1 MSRDSLHVTHVGLV
15 GLVGLTFAGA
25 LGCGDAR
32 LPPSD
37 PLGTGPEGIPVALAL
52 PAASGACTLTDQS
65 GQVTPA
71 TWDASSL
78 TFTLGTLYWRLDP
91 QAHVV
96 EYGQTDGQWRQA
108 MTRDSH
114 GVITGFTYEWQG
126 TEYAPDSFDQTNTYD
141 SAGRLIGTK
150 VIYRDGSR
158 SEENVYHYDAE
169 RLTSSSTH
177 VESTTATPPTS
188 DTSTRYLWNDARL
201 YGREFS
207 DASHAYSLET
217 RSFDDAGRLSRV
229 DIDGAGLGPTIDGTP
244 DLRRDWS
251 YDGAGRVSQF
261 VSDGTTAFDAPAVD
275 GVPDGTTSFDPAC
288 AGIAVRPDVL
298 YGFQSWLQ
306 PN

>member
-1 MSRDSLHVTHVGLV
+1 MSRCSLHVTLAGFVGLA
-15 GLVGLTFAGA
+15 GLTLGGA
-25 LGCGDAR
+25 LGCNDGH

-37 PLGTGPEGIPVALAL
+37 PGPSGTGPEGIPVALAL
-52 PAASGACTLTDQS
+52 PVVSGACTLTDQA
-65 GQVTPA
+65 GQVTTA
-71 TWDASSL
+71 TWEATTF
-78 TFTLGTLYWRLDP
+78 TFTLGTLYWRLDQ
-91 QAHVV
+91 QARTA
-96 EYGQTDGQWRQA
+96 EYGQTDGQWRES

-114 GVITGFTYEWQG
+114 GVLTGFTYEWQG
-126 TEYAPDSFDQTNTYD
+126 AEYAPDSFDQTNTYD

-158 SEENVYHYDAE
+158 SVETMYQYEAE
-169 RLTSSSTH
+169 RLTSSATH
-177 VESTTATPPTS
+177 AESTIAAAS

-207 DASHAYSLET
+207 AASQAYSLET
-217 RSFDDAGRLSRV
+217 RSFDDAGRLVRI
-229 DIDGAGLGPTIDGTP
+229 DIDGAGLGPAIDGTP

-261 VSDGTTAFDAPAVD
+261 VSDGTAAFDAPVVD
-275 GVPDGTTSFDPAC
+275 GVPDGTTTFDPAC

-306 PN
+306 QN